1 MCLGPIGR
9 PFGLGAENLTRA
21 SSRRSSPPTPR
32 SPSAH
37 PNTYKNKLHHDG
49 KASNICGDCVI
60 RLTGYNTKH
69 LYPEELRLVRA
80 RDSETGEIIDFI
92 TNNFELSAQDVASIY
107 RHRWDIE
114 IFFKWIKQNIVIKT
128 LWGYSENAVKTHLW
142 VAICTY
148 LILARIKKELKSQYS
163 ITEIAT
169 LVSVS
174 ALEKHELR
182 ELLMT
187 PQEKLL
193 RSNQNQKV
201 KELQLE
207 LFN

>member
-1 MCLGPIGR
+1 MCP
-9 PFGLGAENLTRA
+9 
-21 SSRRSSPPTPR
+21 
-32 SPSAH
+32 
-37 PNTYKNKLHHDG
+37 
-49 KASNICGDCVI
+49 
-60 RLTGYNTKH
+60 
-69 LYPEELRLVRA
+69 
-80 RDSETGEIIDFI
+80 
-92 TNNFELSAQDVASIY
+92 SAQDVASI
-107 RHRWDIE
+107 WDIE
-114 IFFKWIKQNIVIKT
+114 VFFKWIKQNIVIKM

-174 ALEKHELR
+174 ALERHELK

-187 PQEKLL
+187 SQEKLL
-193 RSNQNQKV
+193 RSNQNQHV